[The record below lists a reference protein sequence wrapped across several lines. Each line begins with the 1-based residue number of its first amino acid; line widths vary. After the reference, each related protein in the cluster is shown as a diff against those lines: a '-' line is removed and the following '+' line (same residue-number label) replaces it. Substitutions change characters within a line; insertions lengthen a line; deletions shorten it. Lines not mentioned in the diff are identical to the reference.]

1 MWALL
6 ALMLAQTVD
15 YSAEGAKALDAGK
28 YDVAVEMFTKASAAD
43 AKDYGAHFNLALAL
57 GLQGKYP
64 ESIAQYKAVLELKPG
79 LYEAELNLG
88 ISLLRAKDLA
98 GAVEHLKAASAQK
111 PAEFRPAYYLAE
123 ALRESGALAE
133 AEAAYTSAVGLK
145 ADSAEAELGLGQTL
159 MREKKLGDAEP
170 HFREAAALNP
180 KYRTYLLELASR
192 AEADGQTE
200 KAIALYREFPDD
212 AGARERVGA
221 LLIHSGNASEA
232 IPALEQA
239 VAQSPSQAN
248 RAELAQAY
256 HKAKMDDK
264 ALVMTSQMVAT
275 EPKAFDVRMFAG
287 KMLLDLH
294 KLPQAEEQFAIATR
308 LQPDS
313 VEAWKELS
321 AVLVIDQKYA
331 EGIAALDRLR
341 ALGVDTPG
349 QMFFRALSYDHLH
362 QLKEAVAAYKEFLAS
377 SNGKNPDEEFKAR
390 QRARILQHELDKR

>member
-6 ALMLAQTVD
+6 AVVLAQTVD

-28 YDVAVEMFTKASAAD
+28 LDAAVEMFTKASAAD
-43 AKDYGAHFNLALAL
+43 AKDYGARFNLALAL
-57 GLQGKYP
+57 GLQGKFP

-88 ISLLRAKDLA
+88 ISLLRVKDFP
-98 GAVEHLKAASAQK
+98 GAVEQLKAASGQK

-133 AEAAYTSAVGLK
+133 AESAYTAAVRLK
-145 ADSAEAELGLGQTL
+145 ADSAEAELGLAQTL

-170 HFREAAALNP
+170 HFRRAAALNP

-200 KAIALYREFPDD
+200 RAVALYREFPDD
-212 AGARERVGA
+212 AGARERLGA
-221 LLIHSGNASEA
+221 LLIHSGNAQEA
-232 IPALEQA
+232 ISALERA

-248 RAELAQAY
+248 RAELAEAY

-264 ALVMTSQMVAT
+264 ALMMTSQMVAA

-294 KLPQAEEQFAIATR
+294 KLPEAEGQFASAAR
-308 LQPDS
+308 LEPDS

-321 AVLVIDQKYA
+321 AVLVINQKYA

-341 ALGVDTPG
+341 SLGVNTPG

-362 QLKEAVAAYKEFLAS
+362 QLKEAIAAYKEFLAS
-377 SNGKNPDEEFKAR
+377 SDGKNPDEEFKAR